1 MGRIICL
8 LGKSGTGKDTL
19 FRLALSTGELRPL
32 IPYTTRPRRLEEVDG
47 LNYHFV
53 TAAEMERMEAAG
65 QIIERRTYQT
75 TQGPW
80 HYFTA
85 AAALAPDSDYILI
98 TTPAALPA
106 IVACFGTKRVVA
118 VLLEAGDQ
126 VRLERSIRREAG
138 QPRPDFAEVC
148 RRYLSDEADFAG
160 PLLPEAVPRGY
171 IDADHSPEDC
181 LFQLMRLLAL
191 SADENGNNR

>member
-1 MGRIICL
+1 MGTIICL

-19 FRLALSTGELRPL
+19 LRLALEALPLRPL
-32 IPYTTRPRRLEEVDG
+32 VPYTTRPRRSGEREG
-47 LNYHFV
+47 AQYHFV
-53 TAAEMERMEAAG
+53 TEEEMDRMAAAG
-65 QIIERRTYQT
+65 QIIERRSYDTVH
-75 TQGPW
+75 GVW